1 MDRQAA
7 AAIADRINETAAR
20 LGGARIMEV
29 CGTHTVSLFRT
40 GLKDLISQHVE
51 LISGPG
57 CPVCVTS
64 QGYLDA
70 ACELAGRDDVT
81 ICTYGDMVRV
91 PGTRGSLGEMRP
103 RGADVM
109 VVYSARDALAHA
121 ISHPDHQVVFLAV
134 GFETTTPPTALT
146 LLEARAKDVAN
157 FTVLPAH
164 KLVVPAM
171 AALLAA
177 GDVPLDGFL
186 CPGHV
191 SIIIG
196 SDAYQPLVDDYA
208 KPCVVAGFDP
218 MQMLT
223 GIEAIVDQL
232 AAGKAEVG
240 NVYGVA
246 VTATGNVA
254 ARGFIDKVFQP
265 ADAVWRAMGAI
276 PASGL
281 DLRDEYRRFDA
292 RARFGVEEGP
302 DVCPPGCL
310 CGDVIQGK
318 APPPECKLFG
328 VACTPVRPVGPCM
341 VSSEGACAAWYKY
354 GRSNER

>member
-1 MDRQAA
+1 MDREAA
-7 AAIADRINETAAR
+7 ATIAGRINETAAR
-20 LGGARIMEV
+20 RGGVRIMEV

-40 GLKDLISQHVE
+40 GLKDLIAEHVE

-70 ACELAGRDDVT
+70 ACQLAERDDVT

-91 PGTRGSLGEMRP
+91 PGTRGSLGEMRAA
-103 RGADVM
+103 GADVM

-121 ISHPDHQVVFLAV
+121 IANPDRQVVFLAV

-146 LLEARAKDVAN
+146 LLEAAAKDVAN

-171 AALLAA
+171 QALLAA
-177 GDVPLDGFL
+177 GEVPIDGFL

-196 SDAYQPLVDDYA
+196 SDAYRPLVDDHA
-208 KPCVVAGFDP
+208 KPCVVAGFEP
-218 MQMLT
+218 MGMLA
-223 GIEAIVDQL
+223 GIEAIVNQL
-232 AAGKAEVG
+232 ATGEARVD

-246 VTATGNVA
+246 VTDEGNVA

-265 ADAVWRAMGAI
+265 GDAVWRAIGTI
-276 PASGL
+276 PNSGL
-281 DLRDEYRRFDA
+281 DLRTEYERFDA
-292 RARFGVEEGP
+292 RERFGVTEGP

-318 APPPECKLFG
+318 LTPAECGLFG
-328 VACTPVRPVGPCM
+328 TTCTPIKPVGPCM

-354 GRSNER
+354 GRPAHA

>member
-7 AAIADRINETAAR
+7 AAIARDINETAAG
-20 LGGARIMEV
+20 LNGVRIMEV

-40 GLKDLISQHVE
+40 GLKDLIAEHVE

-70 ACELAGRDDVT
+70 ACELAARDDIT

-91 PGTRGSLGEMRP
+91 PGSRGSLGEMRAG
-103 RGADVM
+103 GADIL

-121 ISHPDHQVVFLAV
+121 IDHPDRQIVFLAV

-146 LLEARAKDVAN
+146 LLEAAAKDVPN

-171 AALLAA
+171 QALLAA
-177 GDVPLDGFL
+177 GEVPIDGFL

-196 SDAYQPLVDDYA
+196 ANAYQPLATDYG
-208 KPCVVAGFDP
+208 KPCVVAGFEP
-218 MQMLT
+218 LQMLE
-223 GIEAIVDQL
+223 GIRAIVNQL
-232 AAGKAEVG
+232 AAGAAEVG

-246 VTATGNVA
+246 VTDEGNA
-254 ARGFIDKVFQP
+254 PARGFMDQVFQP
-265 ADAVWRAMGAI
+265 GDAVWRAIGTI

-281 DLRDEYRRFDA
+281 DLRDDFRRFDA
-292 RARFGVEEGP
+292 RERFGVQEGP

-318 APPPECKLFG
+318 ITPDRCGLFG
-328 VACTPVRPVGPCM
+328 ATCTPIKPVGPCM
-341 VSSEGACAAWYKY
+341 VSSEGTCAAWYKY
-354 GRSNER
+354 GRPSHA